1 MGKQKQ
7 KKKTTSMYTGF
18 NYNTAVKES
27 QKKAAAAKKIAD
39 AKKLT
44 DKKASDNKKAKEDA
58 NKLTRTYGG
67 TSAVS
72 GKTETKVESKA
83 KSNFNYNTEL
93 AKKQM
98 LDKEMRYRNSDKK
111 TTDKK
116 TTDKKGTGTIKAKTV
131 IDKNGKTVYSKDG
144 SKTVL
149 NNKGKTVYS
158 KDGSKSIY
166 NSKGKTTYSKD
177 GSKTV
182 LNKSGKTVYNK
193 DGSKT
198 TSNKNGVKT
207 YTAAEVAASKKLF
220 DAKTAALK
228 KAADKT
234 AADKKKAADP
244 KTKNGKEVKTVVES
258 LIRPKTPV
266 SSNSGGK
273 GGGTGTP
280 VVVKT
285 PAKTVSQIWK
295 EKTGTEWSEAKKQ
308 GLSDG
313 SAKSNLALLEKL
325 KSGSLD
331 KDKQSPAK
339 METVP
344 AKMET
349 VKATDMKISYN
360 GPTKLAG
367 VGNEP
372 IDNKLID
379 KPGYGAKK
387 KLGGIMRKG
396 GQVRK
401 KRKK

>member
-7 KKKTTSMYTGF
+7 KKKTTSMFTGF
-18 NYNTAVKES
+18 NYNTALKES

-39 AKKLT
+39 AKKLN

-58 NKLTRTYGG
+58 NKLTRTFGG

-72 GKTETKVESKA
+72 GKTETKVESKT

-93 AKKQM
+93 AKKQKA
-98 LDKEMRYRNSDKK
+98 DAAAKVAK
-111 TTDKK
+111 TVTDKK
-116 TTDKKGTGTIKAKTV
+116 TIDKKATDKKAKTV
-131 IDKNGKTVYSKDG
+131 IDKDGKTVYSKDG
-144 SKTVL
+144 SKT
-149 NNKGKTVYS
+149 T
-158 KDGSKSIY
+158 Y
-166 NSKGKTTYSKD
+166 NSK
-177 GSKTV
+177 
-182 LNKSGKTVYNK
+182 GKTVYNK

-198 TSNKNGVKT
+198 ISNKNGVKK
-207 YTAAEVAASKKLF
+207 YTAAEVAASKKIF
-220 DAKTAALK
+220 DAKTAAAK
-228 KAADKT
+228 K
-234 AADKKKAADP
+234 AADKKKADDA
-244 KTKNGKEVKTVVES
+244 KAASGKKVKDVVES
-258 LIRPKTPV
+258 LIKPKTPDV
-266 SSNSGGK
+266 K
-273 GGGTGTP
+273 TP
-280 VVVKT
+280 VVVKP

-313 SAKSNLALLEKL
+313 SAKSNLALLAKL

-339 METVP
+339 TEP

-349 VKATDMKISYN
+349 AKATDMKISYTD
-360 GPTKLAG
+360 PTELSG
-367 VGNEP
+367 LDENE
-372 IDNKLID
+372 LIN

-387 KLGGIMRKG
+387 KLGGIMKKG

>member
-7 KKKTTSMYTGF
+7 KKKTISMFTGF

-93 AKKQM
+93 AKKQR
-98 LDKEMRYRNSDKK
+98 LEKEMRNTNYQKSKDKK

-116 TTDKKGTGTIKAKTV
+116 TTDKTV
-131 IDKNGKTVYSKDG
+131 INKDGKTVYSKDG

-149 NNKGKTVYS
+149 
-158 KDGSKSIY
+158 

-220 DAKTAALK
+220 DAKTAADK
-228 KAADKT
+228 KAAAKV
-234 AADKKKAADP
+234 ASGKKVKA
-244 KTKNGKEVKTVVES
+244 VVES

-266 SSNSGGK
+266 K
-273 GGGTGTP
+273 TPP
-280 VVVKT
+280 VVKPPVVKPPVVKPPVVKK
-285 PAKTVSQIWK
+285 PAGKTVSQIWK

-331 KDKQSPAK
+331 KDKQPPAR
-339 METVP
+339 
-344 AKMET
+344 MET
-349 VKATDMKISYN
+349 VKATDMKVSSKS
-360 GPTKLAG
+360 PTELAG
-367 VGNEP
+367 VG
-372 IDNKLID
+372 DNKGFEQPTENELIN

>member
-7 KKKTTSMYTGF
+7 KKKTTSMFTGF

-39 AKKLT
+39 AKKLA

-93 AKKQM
+93 AKKQKPD
-98 LDKEMRYRNSDKK
+98 LIRTER
-111 TTDKK
+111 
-116 TTDKKGTGTIKAKTV
+116 I
-131 IDKNGKTVYSKDG
+131 
-144 SKTVL
+144 
-149 NNKGKTVYS
+149 
-158 KDGSKSIY
+158 
-166 NSKGKTTYSKD
+166 
-177 GSKTV
+177 
-182 LNKSGKTVYNK
+182 
-193 DGSKT
+193 
-198 TSNKNGVKT
+198 
-207 YTAAEVAASKKLF
+207 TA
-220 DAKTAALK
+220 DK
-228 KAADKT
+228 KAADKK
-234 AADKKKAADP
+234 AADKKKAADA

-273 GGGTGTP
+273 GGGTETP

-313 SAKSNLALLEKL
+313 SSKSNLALLEKL

-331 KDKQSPAK
+331 KNKQSP
-339 METVP
+339 T
-344 AKMET
+344 KMET

-367 VGNEP
+367 VGDEP
-372 IDNKLID
+372 IDNELID